1 MFTDRKYSFEKDQ
14 PAGRDPSRN
23 GDGSYE
29 AYQAQ
34 EKAKKK
40 LDPQK
45 QIIELTSQKLKDLQ
59 TSFHSL
65 RLEQTQIG
73 DRLAK
78 FERRGGELKKQ
89 QDDFNR
95 DVNGTFEKVRRELV
109 HDQEALAKAS
119 RETKNRLDALDVDKA
134 LIMERLKNLREDLDK
149 ERGGKGGQA
158 GGVAIHERESAVQ
171 RMEVELKRLQAES
184 NQQGKLLIGTAC
196 GAVVIVAY
204 LLAARSTE
212 VVALESKEPSEG
224 EEESKELAMRE
235 KQMQVLVMLMHE
247 AEGARRSLSR
257 LWLVNGVLAAGLV
270 AVGYLALRK

>member
-45 QIIELTSQKLKDLQ
+45 QIIELTSQVHQLTNQLEQQDAEYGKKLKDLQ

-171 RMEVELKRLQAES
+171 RMEVELKRLQAEC

-204 LLAARSTE
+204 LLAAR
-212 VVALESKEPSEG
+212 V
-224 EEESKELAMRE
+224 
-235 KQMQVLVMLMHE
+235 
-247 AEGARRSLSR
+247 
-257 LWLVNGVLAAGLV
+257 
-270 AVGYLALRK
+270 

>member
-1 MFTDRKYSFEKDQ
+1 MFLGRRDGLSNSSVSFKLEMFTDRKYSFEKDQ

-29 AYQAQ
+29 AQ

-45 QIIELTSQKLKDLQ
+45 QIIELTNQVHQLTSQLEQQDAEYGKKLIDLQ
-59 TSFHSL
+59 TSFQSL

-73 DRLAK
+73 DRLTK

-109 HDQEALAKAS
+109 HDQETLAKAS

-134 LIMERLKNLREDLDK
+134 LIMERLKNLREDLGK

-204 LLAARSTE
+204 LLAAR
-212 VVALESKEPSEG
+212 V
-224 EEESKELAMRE
+224 
-235 KQMQVLVMLMHE
+235 
-247 AEGARRSLSR
+247 
-257 LWLVNGVLAAGLV
+257 
-270 AVGYLALRK
+270 